1 MLSLETDC
9 LFIIFQYLSN
19 NAIVNLR
26 LINNRWNELI
36 TIEFS
41 NHWNKV
47 IEPILIENPDIL
59 GYYKTEFHKQ
69 QKHYLLSVT
78 SNWNDFKNNY
88 LPFIMYLDSINL
100 TTFKK
105 SFYLIYLQYLY
116 REYDYGYDFRYP
128 NHIEIHGC
136 YVKKKRAL
144 FRLWKAKKELES
156 RDWDRIEEVSYIELK
171 NLEVSFKNL
180 KEIPRKGVKKVKEI
194 EVTRVGDLAKYD
206 LKIFHYYN
214 VNKYNETKIFTT
226 LRY

>member
-9 LFIIFQYLSN
+9 LFIIFQYLFN
-19 NAIVNLR
+19 NAIVKLR
-26 LINNRWNELI
+26 LINKRWNELI

-59 GYYKTEFHKQ
+59 DYYKTEFHKQ

-88 LPFIMYLDSINL
+88 LPFIMYLDSIHL
-100 TTFKK
+100 ITFKK

-144 FRLWKAKKELES
+144 FRLWKAKKNWKVE
-156 RDWDRIEEVSYIELK
+156 IGIELK
-171 NLEVSFKNL
+171 KCHILNL
-180 KEIPRKGVKKVKEI
+180 KI
-194 EVTRVGDLAKYD
+194 
-206 LKIFHYYN
+206 
-214 VNKYNETKIFTT
+214 
-226 LRY
+226 